1 MAINADETTQDY
13 LLALGD
19 EMAALD
25 KDVQTILIKR
35 NALCETRERLLTK
48 LYARDNSQ
56 PERRRQKS
64 E

>member
-1 MAINADETTQDY
+1 MDEITQD
-13 LLALGD
+13 LLQAIEG
-19 EMAALD
+19 EVAALD
-25 KDVQTILIKR
+25 KDVQTILVKR
-35 NALCETRERLLTK
+35 NALCETRDRLLTK